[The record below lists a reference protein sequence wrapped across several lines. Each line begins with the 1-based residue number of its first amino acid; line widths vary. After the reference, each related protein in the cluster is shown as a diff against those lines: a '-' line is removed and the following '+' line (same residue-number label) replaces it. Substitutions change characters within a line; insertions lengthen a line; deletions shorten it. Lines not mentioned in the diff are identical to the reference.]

1 MKARTS
7 NTMLFKRTPSP
18 HIHQSISVHDMMF
31 KVLYALIPGALL
43 SIYFFGWGV
52 LFNLVIAITVCLSSE
67 AIIMKIRGR
76 EISTTLQ
83 DGSAL
88 ITACLL
94 ALALPA
100 LAPWW
105 VTTVASIFAIAI
117 AKHLYGGLGFNPF
130 NPAMV
135 GYIVVMISFPLEMTL
150 WTAPL
155 GVAHGSASGWP
166 DFITTFNWVF
176 LGKLPYGGTIDS
188 ISMAT
193 PIDLLKTQLSQFH
206 DVTETRNN
214 DLYSALFSSI
224 SGTGW
229 QWINIAY
236 LAGGIWLVK
245 QGVADWR
252 IPTAF
257 LISLVLISNM
267 FSVIDYST
275 YSSALFH
282 SFSGGTMLCAFF
294 IATDPVSASTT
305 PKGRWIY
312 GAGIGVL
319 VYIIRTWGGYPDG
332 IAFAVVLMN
341 IAVPLIDYYTQ
352 PKVYGDPDR

>member
-1 MKARTS
+1 
-7 NTMLFKRTPSP
+7 MLFKRTPSP
-18 HIHQSISVHDMMF
+18 HIKQNITVHDMMF
-31 KVLYALIPGALL
+31 KVLYALIPGAIA

-52 LFNLVIAITVCLSSE
+52 LFNLAIAISVCLVTE
-67 AIIMKIRGR
+67 ALILKLRHR
-76 EISTTLQ
+76 EVAETMQ

-94 ALALPA
+94 ALALPS

-105 VTTVASIFAIAI
+105 LTTIASISAIAV

-150 WTAPL
+150 WTAPM
-155 GVAHGSASGWP
+155 GVNEGWP
-166 DFITTFNWVF
+166 DFSTTFNWVF
-176 LGKLPYGGTIDS
+176 LGALPYAETIDS

-193 PIDLLKTQLSQFH
+193 PIDLLKTQLNQLH
-206 DVTETRNN
+206 DIAETRNN
-214 DLYSALFSSI
+214 AEYSALFSSI

-229 QWINIAY
+229 QWTNIFY

-245 QGVADWR
+245 KGVADWR

-257 LISLVLISNM
+257 LVSLVLISNL
-267 FSVIDYST
+267 FAVVDYANN
-275 YSSALFH
+275 SSALFH
-282 SFSGGTMLCAFF
+282 AFSGGTMLCAFF
-294 IATDPVSASTT
+294 IATDPVTASTT
-305 PKGRWIY
+305 PRGRWIY
-312 GAGIGVL
+312 GASIGAL
-319 VYIIRTWGGYPDG
+319 VYIIRNWGGYPDG

-352 PKVYGDPDR
+352 PKVYGAPDK

>member
-1 MKARTS
+1 
-7 NTMLFKRTPSP
+7 MLFKRTPSP
-18 HIHQSISVHDMMF
+18 HIKQNITVQNMMLN
-31 KVLYALIPGALL
+31 VLYALIPGTLAA
-43 SIYFFGWGV
+43 IYFFGWGV
-52 LFNLVIAITVCLSSE
+52 LFNLLIAISTCLLTE
-67 AIIMKIRGR
+67 AIILKLRQR
-76 EISTTLQ
+76 EVTDTLM

-88 ITACLL
+88 LTACLL
-94 ALALPA
+94 ALALPS

-105 VTTVASIFAIAI
+105 ITVIASISAIAM

-150 WTAPL
+150 WSAPV
-155 GVAHGSASGWP
+155 GVTTGSP

-176 LGKLPYGGTIDS
+176 FGTLPSSETIDS

-193 PIDLLKTQLSQFH
+193 PIDLIKTQLNQFH
-206 DVTETRNN
+206 DVIETRKNVE
-214 DLYSALFSSI
+214 YSPLFSSI

-229 QWINIAY
+229 QWIN
-236 LAGGIWLVK
+236 LLFLGGGIWLVK
-245 QGVADWR
+245 KDVADWR

-257 LISLVLISNM
+257 LISLILISNL

-275 YSSALFH
+275 NSSALFH
-282 SFSGGTMLCAFF
+282 AFSGGTMLCAFF
-294 IATDPVSASTT
+294 IATDPITACTT

-312 GAGIGVL
+312 GACIGAL
-319 VYIIRTWGGYPDG
+319 VYIIRSWGGYPDG

-341 IAVPLIDYYTQ
+341 IAAPLIDYYTQ
-352 PKVYGDPDR
+352 PKIYGEPDK

>member
-1 MKARTS
+1 
-7 NTMLFKRTPSP
+7 MLFKQSSSP
-18 HIHQSISVHDMMF
+18 HIKQNLSVHDMMF
-31 KVLYALIPGALL
+31 MVIYALVPGALA

-52 LFNLVIAITVCLSSE
+52 LFNLAIAISICLLTE
-67 AIIMKIRGR
+67 AIILKMRQR
-76 EISTTLQ
+76 EVTNTLQ

-88 ITACLL
+88 LTACLL

-105 VTTVASIFAIAI
+105 ITAIASISAIAV

-150 WTAPL
+150 WSAPL
-155 GVAHGSASGWP
+155 GVTDGWP
-166 DFITTFNWVF
+166 DFSTTFNWVF
-176 LGKLPYGGTIDS
+176 LGVLPYGETIDS

-193 PIDLLKTQLSQFH
+193 PMELIKTQLNQMH
-206 DVTETRNN
+206 DITETRSS
-214 DLYSALFSSI
+214 DEFSALFSGL
-224 SGTGW
+224 SGVGW
-229 QWINIAY
+229 QWINLCF

-245 QGVADWR
+245 KGVADWR

-257 LISLVLISNM
+257 LISLILISNI
-267 FSVIDYST
+267 FTVIDYST
-275 YSSALFH
+275 NSSPLFH
-282 SFSGGTMLCAFF
+282 AFSGGTMLCAFF
-294 IATDPVSASTT
+294 IATDPVTASTT
-305 PKGRWIY
+305 PRGRWIY
-312 GAGIGVL
+312 GIGIGAL
-319 VYIIRTWGGYPDG
+319 VYIIRNWGGYPDG

-341 IAVPLIDYYTQ
+341 MAAPLIDYYTQ

>member
-1 MKARTS
+1 
-7 NTMLFKRTPSP
+7 MLFKRTPSP
-18 HIHQSISVHDMMF
+18 HIKASISVQDMMLNVF
-31 KVLYALIPGALL
+31 YALIPGAIA

-52 LFNLVIAITVCLSSE
+52 LFNLCIAISVCLATE
-67 AIIMKIRGR
+67 ATILKVRKRNILP
-76 EISTTLQ
+76 TLF

-94 ALALPA
+94 ALSLPS

-105 VTTVASIFAIAI
+105 ITVIASISAIAV

-150 WTAPL
+150 WSAPL
-155 GVAHGSASGWP
+155 GVNAGWP
-166 DFITTFNWVF
+166 DFLTTFNWVF
-176 LGKLPYGGTIDS
+176 LGTLPITESIDS

-193 PIDLLKTQLSQFH
+193 PIDLIKTQLNQMH
-206 DVTETRNN
+206 DVAETRHNIKF
-214 DLYSALFSSI
+214 SPLFSTI

-229 QWINIAY
+229 QWINMLY

-245 QGVADWR
+245 KGVADWR
-252 IPTAF
+252 IPIAF
-257 LISLVLISNM
+257 LLSLVMIANI
-267 FSVIDYST
+267 FSVVDYSVN
-275 YSSALFH
+275 SSALFH
-282 SFSGGTMLCAFF
+282 AFSGGTMLCAFF

-312 GAGIGVL
+312 GIGIGVL
-319 VYIIRTWGGYPDG
+319 VYIIRSWGGYPDG

-352 PKVYGDPDR
+352 PKVYGDLNR

>member
-1 MKARTS
+1 
-7 NTMLFKRTPSP
+7 MLFKRTPSP
-18 HIHQSISVHDMMF
+18 HIKQGITVQDMML
-31 KVLYALIPGALL
+31 KVLYALIPGALA

-52 LFNLVIAITVCLSSE
+52 LFNLLIAISVCLLSE
-67 AIIMKIRGR
+67 AIILKIRQR
-76 EISTTLQ
+76 SVADSLL

-88 ITACLL
+88 VTACLL
-94 ALALPA
+94 ALALPS

-105 VTTVASIFAIAI
+105 ITVIASISAIAV

-150 WTAPL
+150 WTAPM
-155 GVAHGSASGWP
+155 GVPHGSATGWP
-166 DFITTFNWVF
+166 DFSTTFNWVF
-176 LGKLPYGGTIDS
+176 LGVLPYGETIDS

-193 PIDLLKTQLSQFH
+193 PIDLIKTQLSQLH

-214 DLYSALFSSI
+214 ANFSPLFSSI

-229 QWINIAY
+229 QWINILY
-236 LAGGIWLVK
+236 LVGGVWLVK
-245 QGVADWR
+245 KGVADWR

-257 LISLVLISNM
+257 LLSLVLISNL
-267 FSVIDYST
+267 FAVIDYSSN
-275 YSSALFH
+275 SSALFH
-282 SFSGGTMLCAFF
+282 AFSGGTMLCAFF

-305 PKGRWIY
+305 PRGRWIY
-312 GAGIGVL
+312 GAGIGAL
-319 VYIIRTWGGYPDG
+319 VYIIRNWGGYPDG

-341 IAVPLIDYYTQ
+341 IAAPLIDYYTQ
-352 PKVYGDPDR
+352 PKVYGDPNK

>member
-1 MKARTS
+1 
-7 NTMLFKRTPSP
+7 MLFKRTPSP
-18 HIHQSISVHDMMF
+18 HIKQDISVQSMMY
-31 KVLYALIPGALL
+31 KVLYALIPGSMA

-52 LFNLVIAITVCLSSE
+52 LFNLIIAISVCLASE
-67 AIIMKIRGR
+67 AIILKLRNRDIKN
-76 EISTTLQ
+76 TLF

-88 ITACLL
+88 LTACLL
-94 ALALPA
+94 ALALPS

-105 VTTVASIFAIAI
+105 ITVIASISAIAV

-135 GYIVVMISFPLEMTL
+135 GYIVVMVSFPLEMTL
-150 WTAPL
+150 WSAPL
-155 GVAHGSASGWP
+155 GVGTGWP
-166 DFITTFNWVF
+166 DFTTTFNWVF
-176 LGKLPYGGTIDS
+176 FGTLPVKETIDS

-193 PIDLLKTQLSQFH
+193 PIDLIKTQLNQFH
-206 DVTETRNN
+206 DVVETRNN
-214 DLYSALFSSI
+214 PQYSPLFSGI

-229 QWINIAY
+229 QWVNMAF

-245 QGVADWR
+245 NDIADWR

-257 LISLVLISNM
+257 LISLVLISNL

-275 YSSALFH
+275 NSSALFH
-282 SFSGGTMLCAFF
+282 IFSGGTMLCAFF
-294 IATDPVSASTT
+294 IATDPVTASTT

-312 GAGIGVL
+312 GACIGAL
-319 VYIIRTWGGYPDG
+319 VYIIRSWAGYPDG

-341 IAVPLIDYYTQ
+341 IAAPLIDYYTQ
-352 PKVYGDPDR
+352 PKIYGDPDR

>member
-1 MKARTS
+1 
-7 NTMLFKRTPSP
+7 MLFKRTPSP
-18 HIHQSISVHDMMF
+18 HIKQSITVQDMML
-31 KVLYALIPGALL
+31 KVLYALIPGALA

-52 LFNLVIAITVCLSSE
+52 LFNLLIAISVCLTSE
-67 AIIMKIRGR
+67 AVILKLRQR
-76 EISTTLQ
+76 DVTDSLL

-94 ALALPA
+94 ALALPS

-105 VTTVASIFAIAI
+105 ITVIASISAIAV

-150 WTAPL
+150 WTAPI
-155 GVAHGSASGWP
+155 GVPIGTGSGWP
-166 DFITTFNWVF
+166 DFATTFNWVF
-176 LGKLPYGGTIDS
+176 LGVLPYGETIDS

-193 PIDLLKTQLSQFH
+193 PIELIKTQLSQMH

-214 DLYSALFSSI
+214 AQYSALFSSI

-229 QWINIAY
+229 QWINILY
-236 LAGGIWLVK
+236 LVGGIWLVK
-245 QGVADWR
+245 KGVADWR

-257 LISLVLISNM
+257 LLSLVLISNLFAVM
-267 FSVIDYST
+267 DYSVN
-275 YSSALFH
+275 SSALFH
-282 SFSGGTMLCAFF
+282 AFSGGTMLCAFF

-312 GAGIGVL
+312 GASIGAL
-319 VYIIRTWGGYPDG
+319 VYIIRNWGGYPDG

-341 IAVPLIDYYTQ
+341 IAAPLIDYYTQ
-352 PKVYGDPDR
+352 PKVYGDPNK

>member
-1 MKARTS
+1 
-7 NTMLFKRTPSP
+7 MLFKRTPSP
-18 HIHQSISVHDMMF
+18 HIRQNITVQDMMF
-31 KVLYALIPGALL
+31 KVLYALIPGAIA

-52 LFNLVIAITVCLSSE
+52 LFNLLIAITVCLLSE
-67 AIIMKIRGR
+67 AVILKLRQR
-76 EISTTLQ
+76 EVMDTLL

-88 ITACLL
+88 LTACLL
-94 ALALPA
+94 ALALPS

-105 VTTVASIFAIAI
+105 LTTIASIFAIAV

-150 WTAPL
+150 WTTPM
-155 GVAHGSASGWP
+155 GVAAGWP
-166 DFITTFNWVF
+166 DFATTFNWVF
-176 LGKLPYGGTIDS
+176 LGHLPYAETIDS

-193 PIDLLKTQLSQFH
+193 PIDLLKTQLNRSH
-206 DVTETRNN
+206 DIIETRENIK
-214 DLYSALFSSI
+214 YSALFSSI

-229 QWINIAY
+229 QWINILY
-236 LAGGIWLVK
+236 MAGGIWLVK
-245 QGVADWR
+245 KGVADWR

-257 LISLVLISNM
+257 LISLVLISNT
-267 FSVIDYST
+267 FAVIDYAN

-282 SFSGGTMLCAFF
+282 VFSGGTMLCAFF
-294 IATDPVSASTT
+294 IATDPVTASTT

-312 GAGIGVL
+312 GASIGAL
-319 VYIIRTWGGYPDG
+319 VYIIRSWGGYPDG

-352 PKVYGDPDR
+352 PKVYGDLNR

>member
-1 MKARTS
+1 
-7 NTMLFKRTPSP
+7 ML
-18 HIHQSISVHDMMF
+18 
-31 KVLYALIPGALL
+31 KVLYALIPGALA

-52 LFNLVIAITVCLSSE
+52 LFNLLIAISVCLLSE
-67 AIIMKIRGR
+67 AIILKMRQR
-76 EISTTLQ
+76 DVTASLM

-88 ITACLL
+88 VTACLL
-94 ALALPA
+94 ALALPS

-105 VTTVASIFAIAI
+105 LTVIASISAIAV

-150 WTAPL
+150 WTAPM
-155 GVAHGSASGWP
+155 GVPHGSTIGWP
-166 DFITTFNWVF
+166 DFSTTFNWVF
-176 LGKLPYGGTIDS
+176 LGALPYGESIDS

-206 DVTETRNN
+206 DVSETRNN
-214 DLYSALFSSI
+214 PDFSALFSSI

-229 QWINIAY
+229 QWINILY

-245 QGVADWR
+245 KGVADWR

-257 LISLVLISNM
+257 LISLVLISNL
-267 FSVIDYST
+267 FAVIDYSAN
-275 YSSALFH
+275 SSALFH
-282 SFSGGTMLCAFF
+282 AFSGGTMLCAFF

-305 PKGRWIY
+305 PRGRWIY
-312 GAGIGVL
+312 GAGIGAL
-319 VYIIRTWGGYPDG
+319 VYIIRSWGGYPDG

-341 IAVPLIDYYTQ
+341 IAAPLIDYYTQ
-352 PKVYGDPDR
+352 PKVYGDPNR